1 MSFPRVA
8 LYFENSILPPD
19 LALLSA
25 AAAAPERLEQSA
37 GKLVVESKQAVG
49 VPWEGPALVNGKPWP
64 VRDDTTVWL
73 PPGAHAVEHATRDVA
88 WRVLDFNGTLQT
100 ATQTRSG
107 VELAYESPARAIA
120 VLNFAP
126 SHVEVDGVAVKA
138 EVTGTG
144 HRFELML
151 PRGQHLVA
159 LNGG

>member
-25 AAAAPERLEQSA
+25 AAAAPDSMERSG
-37 GKLVVESKQAVG
+37 GKLVVESRQAMG
-49 VPWEGPALVNGKPWP
+49 VPWEGPALVNGKLWP
-64 VRDDTTVWL
+64 VRDDATLWL
-73 PPGAHAVEHATRDVA
+73 PPGAHAIEPATRDAA
-88 WRVLDFNGTLQT
+88 WRVLDFNGTLRA

-126 SHVEVDGVAVKA
+126 SRVEVDGVVVKA
-138 EVTGTG
+138 AVTGVG
-144 HRFELML
+144 HRFELVL
-151 PRGQHLVA
+151 PRGQHLVV
-159 LNGG
+159 LNGA